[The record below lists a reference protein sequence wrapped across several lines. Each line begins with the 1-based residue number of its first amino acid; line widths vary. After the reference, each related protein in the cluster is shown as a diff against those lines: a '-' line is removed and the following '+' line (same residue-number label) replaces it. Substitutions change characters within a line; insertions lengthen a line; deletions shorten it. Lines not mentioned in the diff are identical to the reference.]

1 MAEQKKHWWDGM
13 KWEDMTPAEQVARYY
28 RSETPPEPITEEDRK
43 RMRELL
49 LADRARREREKRGE
63 K

>member
-13 KWEDMTPAEQVARYY
+13 KPEEMTISERIARYY
-28 RSETPPEPITEEDRK
+28 GSETPPKPITEEDRK
-43 RMRELL
+43 KMMQLL